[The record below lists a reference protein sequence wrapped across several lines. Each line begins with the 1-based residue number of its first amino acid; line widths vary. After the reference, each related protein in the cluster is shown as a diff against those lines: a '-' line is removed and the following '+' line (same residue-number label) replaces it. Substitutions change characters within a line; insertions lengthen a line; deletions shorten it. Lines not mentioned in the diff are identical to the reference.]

1 MGNTIEAIDGGIT
14 KFSDELERLNNV
26 IVKERESI
34 TNNNAVQSQS
44 CEEGKEWDG
53 EKCIKKKAEDL
64 MALPGSNGK
73 VLTGKFGSIGLDD
86 RDMIIAGDPNKLMG
100 GNSSGT
106 PSKMEFGNL
115 NITGRIEIVS
125 PDGSANGMDM
135 SSLKPQI
142 EKMIISHMN
151 GSFRDGGVTSSKQAS
166 DYMGQS

>member
-1 MGNTIEAIDGGIT
+1 
-14 KFSDELERLNNV
+14 
-26 IVKERESI
+26 
-34 TNNNAVQSQS
+34 
-44 CEEGKEWDG
+44 
-53 EKCIKKKAEDL
+53 
-64 MALPGSNGK
+64 MALPGSDGK

-86 RDMIIAGDPNKLMG
+86 RDMVVAGDPKKLMG

-115 NITGRIEIVS
+115 NITGRIEVVS

-151 GSFRDGGVTSSKQAS
+151 GSFRDGGVTSSKQAT

>member
-1 MGNTIEAIDGGIT
+1 MTFLSTLKKQASTAGDVLNSKGDILTRTA
-14 KFSDELERLNNV
+14 SVLARL
-26 IVKERESI
+26 
-34 TNNNAVQSQS
+34 AV
-44 CEEGKEWDG
+44 
-53 EKCIKKKAEDL
+53 
-64 MALPGSNGK
+64 GSNGK

-86 RDMIIAGDPNKLMG
+86 RDMVISGDPNKLMG

-115 NITGRIEIVS
+115 NITGRIEVVS

-151 GSFRDGGVTSSKQAS
+151 GSFRDGGVTSSKQAT